1 VPGVARLGEGRFV
14 ARGSG
19 VGPNRGAF
27 LFHPLAAAVAADPYA
42 RNARAPR
49 AAGARDARCPDF
61 HRSVAGGSWPEVSE
75 GDRILEIVAGSAT
88 VDLPAPASGML
99 QETFV
104 AEDDR
109 ISVGQELG
117 AIMVASGRDE

>member
-1 VPGVARLGEGRFV
+1 MPETRVPLVLPELGMQDVPIFIGQWLVEVGR
-14 ARGSG
+14 
-19 VGPNRGAF
+19 
-27 LFHPLAAAVAADPYA
+27 
-42 RNARAPR
+42 
-49 AAGARDARCPDF
+49 
-61 HRSVAGGSWPEVSE
+61 EVSE